1 MAVQTRVQPTTGALH
16 TLIVDVE
23 ERNLRYQ
30 YMYREGETVPPLA
43 TFQKSV
49 DMAEIQTL
57 TNNLSKALACSPS
70 DESDLRLWG
79 GKIFDRIIPQQ
90 LSDTFRQDGR
100 SSYLVLYLDPA
111 FSWIPWEL
119 LWDGEEF
126 LCRRFR
132 LSRLLQK
139 SGPELRAAE
148 ERLKEARSGRGAL
161 LVWGDVSGLDANDE
175 KAAVEENLKLIY
187 GTNLWFYTARSASDI
202 LEELKKDYEIC
213 HFVGHGEFHADDAD
227 KTGWRF
233 ADGSVLSCHDIEAV
247 SSRSTFPLLIFAN
260 SCDSARPAIPDTHA
274 YITTLYRSFLKQGVP
289 QYIGTA
295 GRIPDD
301 LSKEFALCFYRLLA
315 AGGSV
320 GEALGEARRLFS
332 GKTHIPIWAYYIHYG
347 DPTYRFVQRVRELPT
362 AHVFSAL
369 QDILEYEQTPLRSE
383 PFVDREKE
391 ILDAGE
397 YIKRLG
403 QDQST
408 VLLISGEAGV
418 GKSAFLR
425 RVCAEALQQVSD
437 LTIAVGTCNL
447 QFGLSDPYL
456 PFKEIVRSLIRDT
469 TRLPLPQG
477 EARTVGEL
485 TLTELLLSF
494 PQLIP
499 VFRPDV
505 ILGSQR
511 WEKVLE
517 RLRLS
522 NRVEDESL
530 TGLDQTVIF
539 DQVSRLLR
547 RISGAVRLILAV
559 DSLHWADDSSVAL
572 FFHIG
577 RTLENSRVLLIGS
590 YRPDLLRKAKTGTE
604 HPLKR
609 AVNELRR
616 YGAHTISLD
625 LSTAKASELKRIQ
638 AFVTAYMA
646 HALPGHY
653 LPLSFLKKLAEHT
666 GGNALFLTEL
676 VKYACEKDQIVRR
689 NNHWELATEVEHFEL
704 PESVGGIIEE
714 RIEQLSEELR
724 ETLTFA
730 SIEGEDFTAE
740 VLARLQNLDE
750 DKVLN
755 RLLEELHRIHQ
766 LVDEKVEQESG
777 SEKVLSFFHFRSML
791 VQQHIYQELG
801 AVQRRRL
808 HKKVGEFLEE
818 LYGDKWADVAGQLA
832 AHFRIAREWK
842 KALLYAIEAARYSK
856 RIYAN
861 HEAIRNYRVAL
872 ELWELAPDKDLNAKL
887 NLLQEVGEVYKNIA
901 NLDEA
906 LTTYGQILELAGTND
921 RRNVRA
927 AGLNG
932 LGDVHRYRGDY
943 QQALPYYVECE
954 LIAQELSDEN
964 MLIEVWTDLTDLY
977 YRLWMDAL
985 AKGAA
990 EAAAYRAKS
999 EEYGLR
1005 VTENAERLHAL
1016 ENLRRAYITLGNLK
1030 LHDKHYDEAESH
1042 YQEATALAERH
1053 NLPLK
1058 SLNNLGEIRRLQ
1070 GQYDEALRYYTR
1082 CAEWATKTGAVRHE
1096 IMTCN
1101 NIGLVHL
1108 SKQDFEQAR
1117 DFFDQALELN
1127 RPLRKRFSAVLS
1139 LTGKGLTFEL
1149 QGATTLALD
1158 LYREAMKLAELPAA
1172 ATIGDIYGAIG
1183 KLLHAYH
1190 EYEIAGYFLTKY
1202 ADYVPAAK
1210 SEIHHVLNG
1219 RQFVQEKASQ

>member
-1 MAVQTRVQPTTGALH
+1 MAVQTRAQPTTGALH

-23 ERNLRYQ
+23 EGNLRYQ

-57 TNNLSKALACSPS
+57 TNNLSRALACSPS
-70 DESDLRLWG
+70 GESDLRLWG
-79 GKIFDRIIPQQ
+79 GKIFDRVIPQQ
-90 LSDTFRQDGR
+90 LSDTFRQDAR

-132 LSRLLQK
+132 RSRLLQK

-161 LVWGDVSGLDANDE
+161 LVWGDVSGLNAKEE
-175 KAAVEENLKLIY
+175 KAAVEESLKLIY

-213 HFVGHGEFHADDAD
+213 HFVGHGEFHAGDTD

-403 QDQST
+403 EGQST
-408 VLLISGEAGV
+408 VLFISGEAGV

-425 RVCAEALQQVSD
+425 RVCAEALQQVGD
-437 LTIAVGTCNL
+437 LAIAVGTCNL
-447 QFGLSDPYL
+447 QFGLTDPYL

-469 TRLPLPQG
+469 TRLPLPVG

-485 TLTELLLSF
+485 ALTELLLSF

-505 ILGSQR
+505 ALGSQR

-517 RLRLS
+517 QLRLS
-522 NRVEDESL
+522 NRVEAEPL
-530 TGLDQTVIF
+530 IGLDQSAIF

-559 DSLHWADDSSVAL
+559 DSLHWADNSSVAL

-590 YRPDLLRKAKTGTE
+590 YRPDLLRKSSAGTE
-604 HPLKR
+604 HPLKH
-609 AVNELRR
+609 ALNELRR
-616 YGAHTISLD
+616 HGARTISLD

-638 AFVTAYMA
+638 AFVSAYIA
-646 HALPGHY
+646 HALPGHH
-653 LPLSFLKKLAEHT
+653 LPPSFLKKLAEHT
-666 GGNALFLTEL
+666 GGNALFLIEL

-689 NNHWELATEVEHFEL
+689 NNHWELAIEVEHFEL
-704 PESVGGIIEE
+704 PESVDGIIEE
-714 RIEQLSEELR
+714 RIEQLSAELK

-750 DKVLN
+750 DKVLS

-766 LVDEKVEQESG
+766 LVDENGEQEAG
-777 SEKVLSFFHFRSML
+777 SDKVLSLFHFRSML
-791 VQQHIYQELG
+791 VQQHVYQDLG
-801 AVQRRRL
+801 AAQRRRL

-818 LYGDKWADVAGQLA
+818 LYGDKWTDVAGQLA
-832 AHFRIAREWK
+832 AHFRLAREWK
-842 KALLYAIEAARYSK
+842 KALLYATEAARCSK
-856 RIYAN
+856 RIFAN
-861 HEAIRNYRVAL
+861 HEAIRDYRVAL
-872 ELWELAPDKDLNAKL
+872 EMWELAPDKDFELKV
-887 NLLQEVGEVYKNIA
+887 NLLQEVGEIYKDVA
-901 NLDEA
+901 NFEEA
-906 LTTYGQILELAGTND
+906 LATYKQIVELADGVSRAD
-921 RRNVRA
+921 VRA

-943 QQALPYYVECE
+943 QKALPYYFECE
-954 LIAQELSDEN
+954 LLAEETHDDK
-964 MLIEVWTDLTDLY
+964 MLIEVWTDLADLH
-977 YRLWMDAL
+977 YRLWMDSL
-985 AKGAA
+985 ARDEATAA
-990 EAAAYRAKS
+990 QYRAKS

-1005 VTENAERLHAL
+1005 VVGNAERLHAT
-1016 ENLRRAYITLGNLK
+1016 ENLRRAHITLGNLK
-1030 LHDKHYDEAESH
+1030 LHDKQYDDAESY
-1042 YQEATALAERH
+1042 YQKATLLAERH
-1053 NLPLK
+1053 KLPLK
-1058 SLNNLGEIRRLQ
+1058 SLNNLGEVRRLQ
-1070 GQYDEALRYYTR
+1070 GRYKEALCYYTQ
-1082 CAEWATKTGAVRHE
+1082 CAEWATKAGVARHE

-1101 NIGLVHL
+1101 NMGLVHL
-1108 SKQDFEQAR
+1108 SLQDFEQAR
-1117 DFFDQALELN
+1117 DLFDRALMLN
-1127 RPLRKRFSAVLS
+1127 KPLRKRFSAVLS
-1139 LTGKGLTFEL
+1139 LIGKGLTFEL
-1149 QGATTLALD
+1149 QGATAPAFD
-1158 LYREAMKLAELPAA
+1158 LWREALALAELPATA
-1172 ATIGDIYGAIG
+1172 NSGDLYGEIG
-1183 KLLHAYH
+1183 KLLNAHH
-1190 EYEIAGYFLTKY
+1190 EFEVAELFLTKY
-1202 ADYVPAAK
+1202 AECVPAAR
-1210 SEIHHVLNG
+1210 G
-1219 RQFVQEKASQ
+1219 FVPEN